1 LKILRMS
8 QQEIN
13 KIIVDY
19 LMPYEP
25 MKIGLFGSR
34 VRGDNR
40 ADSDLDILIDIKK
53 RISLFTFVKI
63 EDELSNKLGVKV
75 DLVTEGSIK
84 NEKLKKYIA
93 QDLKII
99 FQC

>member
-1 LKILRMS
+1 MKILRMS